1 MLVTAAGRTIVEA
14 LDVEAQLGIDPTKF
28 VSFPIYRAGVHSLAQ
43 APAWTLMV
51 SPVPSVLHWA
61 ESHLFPREP
70 ELRPALA
77 GPRQVSA
84 PLDPGEAREDP
95 EWAILRAV
103 LHARTEH
110 ALRAGDVAL
119 DAIERI
125 PEPMRSRYRLLLEAT
140 RTRTTMHMLPLSHV
154 GMIRMPDVD
163 DELSEFEKEGIV
175 YQSAL
180 AEGREEG
187 REEGRAVI
195 REALLE
201 LLDSRGLTID
211 DDARTRITTCR
222 DVARLRTWLR
232 RAAHADGS
240 SHLFEE

>member
-1 MLVTAAGRTIVEA
+1 
-14 LDVEAQLGIDPTKF
+14 
-28 VSFPIYRAGVHSLAQ
+28 
-43 APAWTLMV
+43 
-51 SPVPSVLHWA
+51 
-61 ESHLFPREP
+61 
-70 ELRPALA
+70 
-77 GPRQVSA
+77 
-84 PLDPGEAREDP
+84 
-95 EWAILRAV
+95 V

-125 PEPMRSRYRLLLEAT
+125 PEPKRSRYRLLEAT

-180 AEGREEG
+180 EEG

-201 LLDSRGLTID
+201 LLDSRGLAID
-211 DDARTRITTCR
+211 DDTRTRITACR
-222 DVARLRTWLR
+222 DTARLRTWLR
-232 RAAHADGS
+232 RAPHADGTS
-240 SHLFEE
+240 QLFEG